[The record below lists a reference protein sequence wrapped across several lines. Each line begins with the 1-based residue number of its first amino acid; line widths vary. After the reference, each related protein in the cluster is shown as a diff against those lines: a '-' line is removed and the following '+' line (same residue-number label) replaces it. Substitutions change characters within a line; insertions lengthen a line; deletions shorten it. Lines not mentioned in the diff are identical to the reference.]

1 MRGNWRIAVIPVLM
15 IVVAIAHGV
24 RVRALDENPW
34 VGAGFG
40 MFAEIDG
47 PQRAVEVT
55 NQAGEVVVFPA
66 NLDGPLARAASFPT
80 PGELGRLI
88 DALEGT
94 GVEVSQLRVLR
105 PVYRSPELIWEEVAI
120 LDNP

>member
-15 IVVAIAHGV
+15 VVVAIAHGV
-24 RVRALDENPW
+24 RVRAFDENPW

-47 PQRAVEVT
+47 PQRAIEVT
-55 NQAGEVVVFPA
+55 NPAGGVVVFPA
-66 NLDGPLARAASFPT
+66 NLDGTLARAASFPT
-80 PGELGRLI
+80 SGELRRLA
-88 DALEGT
+88 DALERT
-94 GVEVSQLRVLR
+94 GVEITRLRVLR
-105 PVYRSPELIWEEVAI
+105 PVYTSPQLTWEEVAS